1 MENATTK
8 LTYGTYCRKS
18 TESED
23 RQVLSLDSQA
33 DKAKEIAKALGVK
46 ISAAHVFSESK
57 SAKVAYNRPK
67 FAEMLGHIE
76 KGEINAI
83 IVWHPDRLSRNAM
96 DAALLIDLM
105 DRNKLV
111 EIVTPS
117 QTFRNTPMDKFM
129 LALSWGQAK
138 MENDK
143 KGIDVKRGLEKNAR
157 LGIIPNHSTVGYMND
172 KFSPQGS
179 KKILS
184 DMERLPLIRKM
195 WDMMLTNTYTVPQLL
210 KEVNE
215 VWGFRMP
222 NGRKMGRSTM
232 YYMFSNPVYYGMF
245 EYPIG
250 GGNWYKGTHEAI
262 ITEEEFDKV
271 QAILGRFGR
280 PRPHTHVFDFVGMMR
295 CGECGAAVTAELK
308 FKHQKNGNV
317 HRYVYYHCTK
327 RTKASCS
334 QGSIE
339 ETKLKEQIIAEIDSV
354 EIPPEFHSFA
364 MKWFQAENAK
374 EAGSRNAIVQ
384 SQQKAY
390 KVCLAKIDGLT
401 DMRAGGELGAEEYA
415 QKKAK
420 LLAEKERLAKTFNNT
435 DQRVDQWLKTAD
447 EMFTFIEEAKWKL
460 EKGDLHVRR
469 AILAAL
475 GSNLIIKNKIL
486 SIDTEKCLFP
496 IKKIS
501 KEARAIHKRFEPINT
516 LEKQRQFEQT
526 CSESPTLLGSM
537 GSLVAISTEMEA
549 SRVVIRG

>member
-1 MENATTK
+1 MENTTVK
-8 LTYGTYCRKS
+8 LTCGSYCRKS
-18 TESED
+18 SESED

-46 ISAAHVFSESK
+46 ILEEHVFSESK
-57 SAKVAYNRPK
+57 SAKVAYNRAK

-76 KGEINAI
+76 RGEINAI

-111 EIVTPS
+111 EIITPS

-129 LALSWGQAK
+129 LSLSWGQAK

-157 LGIIPNHSTVGYMND
+157 LGIIPNHATVGYMND
-172 KFSPQGS
+172 KFSPRGS

-184 DMERLPLIRKM
+184 DTDRLPLVRKM
-195 WDMMLTNTYTVPQLL
+195 WDMMLTGTYVVPQLL

-215 VWGFRMP
+215 VWGFRMR
-222 NGRKMGRSTM
+222 NGKKIGRSTM
-232 YYMFSNPVYYGMF
+232 YYMFANPVYYGMF
-245 EYPIG
+245 EFPLG
-250 GGNWYKGTHEAI
+250 SGNWYKGTHEAI

-271 QAILGRFGR
+271 QSILGRFGR
-280 PRPHTHVFDFVGMMR
+280 PRPRTHVFDFVGMMR
-295 CGECGAAVTAELK
+295 CGECGAAITAELK

-327 RTKASCS
+327 RTKESCT

-339 ETKLKEQIIAEIDSV
+339 EAELKKQIIKEIDSV

-364 MKWFQAENAK
+364 MKWFRAENAK
-374 EAGSRNAIVQ
+374 ESESHNTLIQ
-384 SQQKAY
+384 TQQKAF
-390 KVCLAKIDGLT
+390 KACIAKIDGLT
-401 DMRAGGELGAEEYA
+401 DMRAAGEIGPEEYA
-415 QKKAK
+415 EKKEK
-420 LLAEKERLAKTFNNT
+420 LLAEKKKLDVSYDNTTERVE
-435 DQRVDQWLKTAD
+435 RWMKTAD

-460 EKGDLHVRR
+460 DKGDLHVRR
-469 AILAAL
+469 GILAAL
-475 GSNLIIKNKIL
+475 GSNLIVKDKIL

-501 KEARAIHKRFEPINT
+501 KEVLAIHKRLEPINT
-516 LEKQRQFEQT
+516 LEKQRLFEQK
-526 CSESPTLLGSM
+526 CSQSPTLLGLYTSAR
-537 GSLVAISTEMEA
+537 SYF
-549 SRVVIRG
+549 SRNPG

>member
-1 MENATTK
+1 MEKTPVK

-46 ISAAHVFSESK
+46 IAETHVFSESK
-57 SAKVAYNRPK
+57 SAKVAYNRSK

-76 KGEINAI
+76 KCEINAI

-129 LALSWGQAK
+129 LSLSWGQAK

-157 LGIIPNHSTVGYMND
+157 LGIIPNHSTIGYMND
-172 KFSPQGS
+172 KYTPRGS
-179 KKILS
+179 KTILS
-184 DMERLPLIRKM
+184 DPDRLPLVRKM
-195 WDMMLTNTYTVPQLL
+195 WDLMLTGTYTVPDIL
-210 KEVNE
+210 KIATEE
-215 VWGFRMP
+215 WGFRMP
-222 NGRKMGRSTM
+222 NGKKMGRSTI

-245 EYPIG
+245 EFPLKS
-250 GGNWYKGTHEAI
+250 GNWYKGTHEAI
-262 ITEEEFDKV
+262 ITEEEYDKV
-271 QAILGRFGR
+271 QSILGRFGR
-280 PRPHTHVFDFVGMMR
+280 PRPLTHVFDFVGMMR
-295 CGECGAAVTAELK
+295 CGECGAAITAELK
-308 FKHQKNGNV
+308 FKRPKNGKV

-327 RTKASCS
+327 RTKANCS

-339 ETKLKEQIIAEIDSV
+339 ESKLKEQIVAEIDSL

-364 MKWFQAENAK
+364 MKWFQAENKK
-374 EAGSRNAIVQ
+374 ESESRNAVVNAQ
-384 SQQKAY
+384 EKAY
-390 KVCLAKIDGLT
+390 KACLAKIDGLT
-401 DMRAGGELGAEEYA
+401 DMRAAGEIGPEEYA
-415 QKKAK
+415 EKKAR
-420 LLAEKERLAKTFNNT
+420 LVAEKERLAKNFNST

-460 EKGDLHVRR
+460 EKGNLQVRR
-469 AILAAL
+469 GILAAL
-475 GSNLIIKNKIL
+475 GSNLMVKDKIL
-486 SIDTEKCLFP
+486 TIDTEKCLFP

-501 KEARAIHKRFEPINT
+501 KEVRAIHKRFEPINT
-516 LEKQRQFEQT
+516 PEKQGQFEQT
-526 CSESPTLLGSM
+526 CSQSPTLLGDLESNQDTQLQRLL
-537 GSLVAISTEMEA
+537 SY
-549 SRVVIRG
+549 R

>member
-1 MENATTK
+1 MEKAPVK
-8 LTYGTYCRKS
+8 LTWGTYCRKS

-46 ISAAHVFSESK
+46 IAEAHVFSESK
-57 SAKVAYNRPK
+57 SAKMAYNRPK
-67 FAEMLGHIE
+67 FAEMLGQIE

-96 DAALLIDLM
+96 DAALLIDLV

-129 LALSWGQAK
+129 LSLSWGQAK

-143 KGIDVKRGLEKNAR
+143 KGIDVKRGLEKSAK

-172 KFSPQGS
+172 KFSPRGS

-184 DMERLPLIRKM
+184 DPERLPLVRKM
-195 WDMMLTNTYTVPQLL
+195 WDLMLTGTYTVPQLL
-210 KEVNE
+210 KEVNDA
-215 VWGFRMP
+215 WGFRMP
-222 NGRKMGRSTM
+222 NGKKMGRSTM

-245 EYPIG
+245 ESPIG
-250 GGNWYKGTHEAI
+250 SGNWYKGTHEAI
-262 ITEEEFDKV
+262 IAEEEFDKV
-271 QAILGRFGR
+271 QSILGRFGR
-280 PRPHTHVFDFVGMMR
+280 PRPRTHVFDFVGMMR
-295 CGECGAAVTAELK
+295 CGECGAAITAELK
-308 FKHQKNGNV
+308 FKRQKNGNV

-339 ETKLKEQIIAEIDSV
+339 ETELKKQIVREIDSV
-354 EIPPEFHSFA
+354 EIPPEFHSYA

-374 EAGSRNAIVQ
+374 ESESHNALIQ
-384 SQQKAY
+384 TQQKAF
-390 KVCLAKIDGLT
+390 KACVAKIDGLT
-401 DMRAGGELGAEEYA
+401 DMRAAGEIGPEEYA
-415 QKKAK
+415 DKKAK
-420 LLAEKERLAKTFNNT
+420 LLAEKKGLDGNYENTTERVERWM
-435 DQRVDQWLKTAD
+435 QTAD

-460 EKGDLHVRR
+460 DKGDLHVRR
-469 AILAAL
+469 GILAAL
-475 GSNLIIKNKIL
+475 GSNLIVKDKML

-501 KEARAIHKRFEPINT
+501 KEILAIRKRFEPINT
-516 LEKQRQFEQT
+516 LEKQRQFEQK
-526 CSESPTLLGSM
+526 CSQSPTLLGDRESNPN
-537 GSLVAISTEMEA
+537 
-549 SRVVIRG
+549 